1 MMQLLRNPKNVKL
14 VSLFIAAVFVLGC
27 FALSLTQS
35 NFGKAA
41 AAPTSESA
49 IGVVNYQIVLRQSPE
64 IPKMQAA
71 MKAFVDETQKDF
83 TEKSAAM
90 TNDAEKK
97 RYFDQCQERIQAKE
111 RELME
116 PILQSVEAQ
125 IKKIADKKGLK
136 VVVEKTAVV
145 FGGVDITDEVA
156 KALQTAK

>member
-35 NFGKAA
+35 NFGKAS
-41 AAPTSESA
+41 AAPTSESS
-49 IGVVNYQIVLRQSPE
+49 IGVVNYQILIRQSPE
-64 IPKMQAA
+64 VAKMQAA
-71 MKAFVDETQKDF
+71 MKTFIEETQKDF
-83 TEKSAAM
+83 NEKSASMA
-90 TNDAEKK
+90 NDAEKK

-111 RELME
+111 KELME
-116 PILQSVEAQ
+116 PVLQGVEAQ
-125 IKKIADKKGLK
+125 IKKVADKKGLK